1 MKRLASINF
10 GLDEV
15 TGSPSSD
22 EDKEQRDLFEVVC
35 KQRFSG
41 ADEDETEKQ
50 KDPTDEDSDDKDT
63 EEEDDPWES
72 RTKEI
77 EFGTNL
83 FTPGTSLAS
92 QNPVAGSDNPLAD
105 STADVK
111 SPSKVSTCVVVEY
124 AKRLL

>member
-15 TGSPSSD
+15 TGSPSSGD

-35 KQRFSG
+35 KQRFSEVDENE
-41 ADEDETEKQ
+41 ADKQ
-50 KDPTDEDSDDKDT
+50 KDTTDEDSDDKDT

-77 EFGTNL
+77 EFGANL

-92 QNPVAGSDNPLAD
+92 QTPAAGSDNPSAD

-111 SPSKVSTCVVVEY
+111 SPIKVSARVVVE
-124 AKRLL
+124 

>member
-15 TGSPSSD
+15 TGSPSSGD

-35 KQRFSG
+35 KQRFSEVDENE
-41 ADEDETEKQ
+41 ADKQ
-50 KDPTDEDSDDKDT
+50 KDTTDEDSDDKDT

-92 QNPVAGSDNPLAD
+92 QTPAAGSDNPSAG

-111 SPSKVSTCVVVEY
+111 SPNKVSTCAVVE
-124 AKRLL
+124 